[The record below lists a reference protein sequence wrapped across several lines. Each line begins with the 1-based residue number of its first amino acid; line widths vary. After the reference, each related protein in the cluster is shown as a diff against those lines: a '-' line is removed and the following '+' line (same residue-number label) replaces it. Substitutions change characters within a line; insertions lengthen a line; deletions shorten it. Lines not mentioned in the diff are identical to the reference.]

1 MEASQN
7 LYVPGTFQ
15 IISKAMPVK
24 FPYPLFF
31 SLIPIFICH
40 L

>member
-7 LYVPGTFQ
+7 LYVPGMFQ

-24 FPYPLFF
+24 SPPPVFF
-31 SLIPIFICH
+31 SLTSHFICH
-40 L
+40 Q